1 MDFNLNCV
9 VSHGVGWNGGVREY
23 HGVVSVDLDKNEVFD
38 IQKVLSQCKDDGF
51 DEAKEEKKRS
61 EPQKKVKQSLATKNI
76 SII

>member
-1 MDFNLNCV
+1 MVAL
-9 VSHGVGWNGGVREY
+9 HGVGWNGGVREY

-38 IQKVLSQCKDDGF
+38 IQKVLSQCKSDGF